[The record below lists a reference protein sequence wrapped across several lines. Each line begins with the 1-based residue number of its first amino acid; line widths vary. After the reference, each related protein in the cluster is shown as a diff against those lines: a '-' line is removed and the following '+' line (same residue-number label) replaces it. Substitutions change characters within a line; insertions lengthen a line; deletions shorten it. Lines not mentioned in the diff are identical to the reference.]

1 MFARST
7 RGWSKNRIGAFVVA
21 QSLWLGVVSP
31 VFAQTPRAQAADA
44 LFRQAKQLMEEG
56 DLAAACEKFA
66 ASQALDPGLGT
77 LLYLGDCYERAG
89 RFASALSTFAA
100 AAELGETRDDEARQR
115 LASVRA
121 SALEPRVPT
130 LTIQTGPAPQ
140 AIELMI
146 TVNGSPIAAS
156 ELDRPRPYDAGEYEI
171 RFSAP
176 GYEPF
181 VSRIELKNGRGG
193 VVIKVPRL
201 LPVPSPSIED
211 PGAAPAARAGTGDSG
226 GTQRVLGWVVGSTG
240 LALLAVGGV
249 FAGMAASANQDSK
262 ASCDPQDPNRC
273 GPDGVRLRNDAKD
286 YAGVA
291 TFGGLLGGLGLAGGL
306 ILYVTAP
313 DAEPGFPEGALIGLR
328 GSLL

>member
-7 RGWSKNRIGAFVVA
+7 RGWSKNRIGAFVFA
-21 QSLWLGVVSP
+21 QSLWLGAASP
-31 VFAQTPRAQAADA
+31 VLAQTPQAQAAEA
-44 LFRQAKQLMEEG
+44 LFRQAKQLMDEG

-66 ASQALDPGLGT
+66 ASQALDAGLGT

-100 AAELGETRDDEARQR
+100 AAELAETRADETRQR

-121 SALEPRVPT
+121 SALSPRVPT

-146 TVNGSPIAAS
+146 TVNGSPIAPS
-156 ELDRPRPYDAGEYEI
+156 ELDRARPYDAGEYEI

-193 VVIKVPRL
+193 VVLNVPRL
-201 LPVPSPSIED
+201 LPVASPGMDD
-211 PGAAPAARAGTGDSG
+211 PGASAPRSGADEPG

-249 FAGMAASANQDSK
+249 FAGMAARANQDSK
-262 ASCDPQDPNRC
+262 ASCDPQNPNRC
-273 GPDGVRLRNDAKD
+273 GPDGVRLRNDAQD
-286 YAGVA
+286 YAGLA
-291 TFGGLLGGLGLAGGL
+291 TLGGLLGGLGVAGGL
-306 ILYVTAP
+306 VLYVAAP
-313 DAEPGFPEGALIGLR
+313 DGERGLPEGALIGLR
-328 GSLL
+328 GTLL

>member
-1 MFARST
+1 MWARST
-7 RGWSKNRIGAFVVA
+7 RGWSKKRVGAFLVA
-21 QSLWLGVVSP
+21 HSLGLGVAFP
-31 VFAQTPRAQAADA
+31 AEAQTPQAQAAEA
-44 LFRQAKQLMEEG
+44 LFRQAKESMEDG
-56 DLAAACEKFA
+56 DLTAACEKFA

-100 AAELGETRDDEARQR
+100 AAGLAETRGDETRQR

-140 AIELMI
+140 GIELMI
-146 TVNGSPIAAS
+146 TVNGSPIAHS
-156 ELDRPRPYDAGEYEI
+156 ELDRDRPYDAGEYEI

-181 VSRIELKNGRGG
+181 VSRLELKNGQGG

-201 LPVPSPSIED
+201 LPMPSSGTDER
-211 PGAAPAARAGTGDSG
+211 GAAPAPPSPPGAPGS
-226 GTQRVLGWVVGSTG
+226 TQRALGWVVGSTG
-240 LALLAVGGV
+240 LVLLAVGGV

-262 ASCDPQDPNRC
+262 TSCDPGDPNRC

-286 YAGVA
+286 YAGAA
-291 TFGGLLGGLGLAGGL
+291 TLGGLLGGLGLAGGL
-306 ILYVTAP
+306 VLYVTAP
-313 DAEPGFPEGALIGLR
+313 DAEPGLPEGALIGLR
-328 GSLL
+328 GHLL